1 MRKNFKLL
9 TLITVVVMFLLSSCK
24 KEDKIDPNQPK
35 ITLSSNQ
42 FLGKTG
48 QDLTV
53 TVTIDAPNGIS
64 DFLVS
69 KGVNLKTDSTFG
81 TNGVMKIAAGTGNT
95 FTYTFNY
102 ILDPNEVDKL
112 VGFNFKVVDSKGLS
126 SEKDFTLNTT
136 VSGAQLLYTYR
147 WTLKSKMWMK
157 PVPEENIMDCAKD
170 DSYLFNRD
178 STMTYDYGTVACTF
192 DGFNVY
198 DKWSLSPDEKAL
210 SITYHGVFNP
220 AQITTDTYTVTTLTK
235 DKLVMQIY
243 YDLSVFGAGDHELF
257 IFTYEASPK

>member
-1 MRKNFKLL
+1 MKKYFNLVS
-9 TLITVVVMFLLSSCK
+9 ITTILVMFLFSSCK
-24 KEDKIDPNQPK
+24 KEDKINPNQPK
-35 ITLSSNQ
+35 ITLSSDK

-48 QDLTV
+48 QELTV
-53 TVTIDAPNGIS
+53 TVTVDAPNGIS
-64 DFLVS
+64 DFVIT
-69 KGVNLKTDSTFG
+69 KGVNLKTDSSFG
-81 TNGVMKIAAGTGNT
+81 VNGVMKIASATGNT
-95 FTYTFNY
+95 FTYQFQY
-102 ILDPNEVDKL
+102 ILDPAEVDKL
-112 VGFNFKVVDSKGLS
+112 VGFNFRVDDSKGLS

-147 WTLKSKMWMK
+147 WTLKSKIWVK
-157 PVPEENIMDCAKD
+157 PVPEENIEDCAKD

-178 STMTYDYGTVACTF
+178 STMSYDYGAVACTF

-198 DKWSLSPDEKAL
+198 DKWSLSPDEKEL
-210 SITYHGVFNP
+210 SITYHNVFNP

-257 IFTYEASPK
+257 IFTFEGSPK

>member
-1 MRKNFKLL
+1 MKKYFN
-9 TLITVVVMFLLSSCK
+9 LITFTAIVVMFLFSSCK
-24 KEDKIDPNQPK
+24 KEDKIDPSQPK
-35 ITLSSNQ
+35 ITLSSDQ

-48 QDLTV
+48 QELIV
-53 TVTIDAPNGIS
+53 TVNVDAPNGIA
-64 DFLVS
+64 DFEIS
-69 KGVNLKTDSTFG
+69 KGVNLKIDSTYG
-81 TNGVMKIAAGTGNT
+81 TNGVMKIASATGNS
-95 FTYTFNY
+95 FTYTFKY

-112 VGFNFKVVDSKGLS
+112 VGFNFRVKDSKGLS

-147 WTLKSKMWMK
+147 WTLKSKIWVK
-157 PVPEENIMDCAKD
+157 PVPEENIENCAKD

-178 STMTYDYGTVACTF
+178 STMSYDYGAVACTF

-198 DKWSLSPDEKAL
+198 DKWSLSPDEKEL

-220 AQITTDTYTVTTLTK
+220 DQITTDKYTITTLTK

-243 YDLSVFGAGDHELF
+243 YDLSIFGAGENELF
-257 IFTYEASPK
+257 IFTYEGSPK